1 MANAVYPHF
10 KGSLLIGEPNTL
22 LIASTVRAVLLS
34 AAYVFDPS
42 HKYLIDIPV
51 AARVAISDPLT
62 GPTVNVSAVGGF
74 DTDDPTLLA
83 VTGAPVVAVA
93 LFVDTGVDAT
103 SRLIMFQDSG
113 LTGIPFTPTGVDQT
127 LVVNPAGWFVL

>member
-1 MANAVYPHF
+1 MNAVYAHF

-22 LIASTVRAVLLS
+22 LITSTARVTLLS
-34 AAYVFDPS
+34 AAYVFDAS

-62 GPTVNVSAVGGF
+62 GPTINVSSLGGF
-74 DTDDPTLLA
+74 DTDDPTLIA
-83 VTGAPVVAVA
+83 VSGPQVVAVA
-93 LFVDTGVDAT
+93 LFVDAGADAT
-103 SRLIMFQDSG
+103 SRLVMFQDSG
-113 LTGIPFTPTGVDQT
+113 LTGIPFTPTGVNQT

>member
-1 MANAVYPHF
+1 MSAVYPHF

-22 LIASTVRAVLLS
+22 LITSVVRAVLLS

-51 AARVAISDPLT
+51 AARVAVSDPLT
-62 GPTVNVSAVGGF
+62 GPTVNVSSLGGF

-83 VTGAPVVAVA
+83 VTGPRVVAAA
-93 LFVDTGVDAT
+93 LFIDVGADGT
-103 SRLIMFQDSG
+103 SRLVIFQDTG
-113 LTGIPFTPTGVDQT
+113 LTGIPFTPTGVNHT
-127 LVVNPAGWFVL
+127 LIVNAAGWFVL